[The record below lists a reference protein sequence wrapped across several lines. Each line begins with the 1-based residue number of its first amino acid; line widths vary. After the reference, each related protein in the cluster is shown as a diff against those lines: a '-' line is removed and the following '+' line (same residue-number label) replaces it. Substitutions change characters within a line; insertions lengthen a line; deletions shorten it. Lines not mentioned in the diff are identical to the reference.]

1 MKNSFYFKRD
11 LFQSVGSAGIG
22 ALLTLVT
29 TPIMTRLYLPEAY
42 GMNVLVL
49 TITTTIASLGLLGLP
64 VALAR
69 EKDREQQINLIDA
82 SSQIMLII
90 IICCIFAAA
99 VIVSYA
105 AVPFDSSLQ
114 IVLFL
119 FPLLIFLNAIQR
131 ISDSLVNARGQFRAQ
146 AISRVGGA
154 VVARGLTLALG
165 WLGYPVAA
173 SMLAGDG
180 AGKASHVALTVKF
193 ASFWADARQI
203 RWMPDFRFLLRTI
216 RQHREFVFKANLAAI
231 LPTFVTL
238 GIQTMLGVRLGVDAM
253 GYFALAQSILTLP
266 VTIISLASA
275 PVVFHKLVLV
285 ADSTPERLLQLTIKA
300 LIAYLTVGV
309 VLMVPIILF
318 GSGIFSIVFGENWK
332 VAGVTA
338 SILAIPQILS
348 FGLIGV
354 LSVFRVVRKTD
365 AWFRLEL
372 FGTVL
377 ILCGVFLI
385 PQQADLVTAMIIL
398 AKLNFCY
405 NIVMLSGCIWAARQ

>member
-1 MKNSFYFKRD
+1 M
-11 LFQSVGSAGIG
+11 GSGGIG
-22 ALLTLVT
+22 VLLTLVT
-29 TPIMTRLYLPEAY
+29 TPIMTRLFPPEAY
-42 GMNVLVL
+42 GVNAFFLA
-49 TITTTIASLGLLGLP
+49 ITTIIASLGLLGLP

-69 EKDREQQINLIDA
+69 EKDREQQRNLIDA
-82 SSQIMLII
+82 SSQIMLIVI
-90 IICCIFAAA
+90 LCCIVAAA
-99 VIVSYA
+99 VVISIDAAIVD
-105 AVPFDSSLQ
+105 FSLK
-114 IVLFL
+114 IVLFIFPFLL
-119 FPLLIFLNAIQR
+119 FFNAIQR

-180 AGKASHVALTVKF
+180 AGKASHVALTVNF

-203 RWMPDFRFLLRTI
+203 RWLPDFRFLLRII
-216 RQHREFVFKANLAAI
+216 RQHREFVFKVNLAAI
-231 LPTFVTL
+231 LPTFVVL

-266 VTIISLASA
+266 VTVISLASA
-275 PVVFHKLVLV
+275 PVVFHKLVHT
-285 ADSTPERLLQLTIKA
+285 ADSTPERLLPLTVKA
-300 LIAYLTVGV
+300 LLAYLAIGAA
-309 VLMVPIILF
+309 LMVPLILF
-318 GSGIFSIVFGENWK
+318 GAGIFSFVFGGNWK

-365 AWFRLEL
+365 AWFRLEV

-398 AKLNFCY
+398 AVLKFCY